1 MPSRYKPSTPQIRPD
16 RPGPPITAPGDKR
29 SFDMRPSA
37 SKDLSRSAVYDRYVR
52 PAESRKEPLLD
63 PDPSE

>member
-1 MPSRYKPSTPQIRPD
+1 MASRYKPSTPQIRPD

-37 SKDLSRSAVYDRYVR
+37 SKDTVRGPYDRHIR
-52 PAESRKEPLLD
+52 PADPAPEPLLD
-63 PDPSE
+63 PDPAE

>member
-1 MPSRYKPSTPQIRPD
+1 MVSRYKPSTPTIRPD
-16 RPGPPITAPGDKR
+16 RPGPPVTAPGDKR

-37 SKDLSRSAVYDRYVR
+37 SKDTVRGPYDRFIR
-52 PAESRKEPLLD
+52 PPEPTAEPGLD